1 MSNGSLVVLKGIRC
15 NNLYYLKGSIV
26 IEYLA
31 SSKYLEGDSTKLWQ
45 TRLGHIGLDFFQTLA
60 RQGLLEGVLTCNLEF
75 GERCVLDKK
84 TKVKFDIVIHRSK
97 GLLGCVY
104 IDTWGHTK
112 TVTLGGHRCFVSF
125 VDNLTRHCWVY
136 LIRQRFEVLDLF
148 VK

>member
-84 TKVKFDIVIHRSK
+84 TKVKFGTFIYCSE
-97 GLLGCVY
+97 GLLNC
-104 IDTWGHTK
+104 IH
-112 TVTLGGHRCFVSF
+112 
-125 VDNLTRHCWVY
+125 VD
-136 LIRQRFEVLDLF
+136 I
-148 VK
+148 